1 MKSKYV
7 VEVKEVHTVFI
18 EVEATS
24 KKAAKAEVIEL
35 LLQNDYCDSHYDYTM
50 DDEHWNVYPA

>member
-35 LLQNDYCDSHYDYTM
+35 LLQNDYCDSHYDYTL
-50 DDEHWNVYPA
+50 DDEHWNVYTA

>member
-1 MKSKYV
+1 MPRYT

-35 LLQNDYCDSHYDYTM
+35 LLQNDYCDSHYDYTL
-50 DDEHWNVYPA
+50 DDEHWNVYTA

>member
-1 MKSKYV
+1 MPRYT

-50 DDEHWNVYPA
+50 DEEHWNVYPA